1 MASEPFSHGAA
12 SITSHDTT
20 ISVATSQDTTIIH
33 SIENG
38 EYVEGGV
45 VDDETRSLTES
56 IRQHIVDGGL
66 RYHAYHAGKYAFPND
81 ETEQYRDDLKHH
93 LTLHLC
99 ENSYFL
105 APIHNILQGGAHV
118 LDLGT
123 GTGRWCIELADM
135 YPNSIFEGMDLS
147 PIQPDWVPENVL
159 FVVDD
164 VEHESGWTYP
174 EDKLDYVHVRHLIHS
189 IKDRGQ
195 MWKRIYS
202 HLKPGGYVEI
212 QEFMYTAACDDN
224 SCDGPYA
231 VRDFLNYLAAG
242 LQALGS
248 DLNSIQHIEG
258 ELIESG
264 FTELCYQD
272 LKCPIGPWAKKLRLQ
287 ECGHILRDV
296 IMWGLEG
303 LARRPFRDGLHW
315 TPTQIHMF
323 LVNVRK
329 DLSREDGKVP
339 PFHSY
344 FPFRS
349 IYGRK
354 PLDSL

>member
-1 MASEPFSHGAA
+1 MASGTFSHGAA

-38 EYVEGGV
+38 ECVEEGAI
-45 VDDETRSLTES
+45 DDETRSLTKS
-56 IRQHIVDGGL
+56 IRQHII
-66 RYHAYHAGKYAFPND
+66 HI
-81 ETEQYRDDLKHH
+81 
-93 LTLHLC
+93 
-99 ENSYFL
+99 FL
-105 APIHNILQGGAHV
+105 ALIHNILQSGAHV

-123 GTGRWCIELADM
+123 GTGRWCIELANV
-135 YPNSIFEGMDLS
+135 YPNSIFEGMDLTA
-147 PIQPDWVPENVL
+147 IQPDW
-159 FVVDD
+159 
-164 VEHESGWTYP
+164 HESGWTYL

-202 HLKPGGYVEI
+202 HFKPGSYVEI

-248 DLNSIQHIEG
+248 DLNSIQYIKE
-258 ELIESG
+258 ELIDSG

-272 LKCPIGPWAKKLRLQ
+272 LKCPIGPWAKNLRLQ

-296 IMWGLEG
+296 TMWGLEG

-323 LVNVRK
+323 LVNVRT
-329 DLSREDGKVP
+329 DLAREDGKVP

-349 IYGRK
+349 IYDRK

>member
-1 MASEPFSHGAA
+1 M
-12 SITSHDTT
+12 
-20 ISVATSQDTTIIH
+20 
-33 SIENG
+33 
-38 EYVEGGV
+38 
-45 VDDETRSLTES
+45 
-56 IRQHIVDGGL
+56 
-66 RYHAYHAGKYAFPND
+66 
-81 ETEQYRDDLKHH
+81 
-93 LTLHLC
+93 LC
-99 ENSYFL
+99 GNSYIL
-105 APIHNILQGGAHV
+105 APIHNIIQSGTHV

-123 GTGRWCIELADM
+123 GTGRWCIELADV

-147 PIQPDWVPENVL
+147 PIQPDRVPENVS

-202 HLKPGGYVEI
+202 HFKPGSYVEI
-212 QEFMYTAACDDN
+212 QEFMFTAACDDN

-242 LQALGS
+242 LQALKS
-248 DLNSIQHIEG
+248 DLNSIQHIKE
-258 ELIESG
+258 ELIDSG

-296 IMWGLEG
+296 IMWGLKG

-323 LVNVRK
+323 LVNVRT

-349 IYGRK
+349 IYDRK

>member
-1 MASEPFSHGAA
+1 MNRVGR
-12 SITSHDTT
+12 ILKTSSTT
-20 ISVATSQDTTIIH
+20 STFVISS
-33 SIENG
+33 
-38 EYVEGGV
+38 
-45 VDDETRSLTES
+45 TRSKT
-56 IRQHIVDGGL
+56 V
-66 RYHAYHAGKYAFPND
+66 GKC
-81 ETEQYRDDLKHH
+81 L
-93 LTLHLC
+93 
-99 ENSYFL
+99 
-105 APIHNILQGGAHV
+105 
-118 LDLGT
+118 
-123 GTGRWCIELADM
+123 
-135 YPNSIFEGMDLS
+135 
-147 PIQPDWVPENVL
+147 
-159 FVVDD
+159 
-164 VEHESGWTYP
+164 
-174 EDKLDYVHVRHLIHS
+174 
-189 IKDRGQ
+189 
-195 MWKRIYS
+195 RIYS
-202 HLKPGGYVEI
+202 HFKPGSYVEI
-212 QEFMYTAACDDN
+212 QEFMFTAACDDN

-248 DLNSIQHIEG
+248 DLNSIQHIKE
-258 ELIESG
+258 ELIDSG

-323 LVNVRK
+323 LVNVRT

-349 IYGRK
+349 IYDRK
-354 PLDSL
+354 PLDCL